1 MMTGD
6 AFFQDFGSP
15 LYVEDGTM
23 FSVDFS
29 GGGGWG
35 DPWPDSGG
43 GGGWGDPW
51 PDSGGSSGSGVSFGI
66 TMPVRLPGTGGSGPD
81 VKRILTNLANTTEAQ
96 MQQTLGAWQQGQ
108 ISADAAIDRQWA
120 LLNGMVQ
127 QMMRYGSQG
136 MLSAAERDRRI
147 DPSRL
152 RWDWIAYYI
161 DPISVAS
168 TGQPAPLRP
177 LPQMT
182 APVYG
187 GIGASGNFGGS
198 NMFWVVLILLGVV
211 VIAKMGKS

>member
-1 MMTGD
+1 MMASD
-6 AFFQDFGSP
+6 EFFRDFGSP
-15 LYVEDGTM
+15 IYVEDGTM
-23 FSVDFS
+23 FGTNLS
-29 GGGGWG
+29 GGGWG

-43 GGGWGDPW
+43 GGWGDPW
-51 PDSGGSSGSGVSFGI
+51 PGSGGSGSSGSGVTFGF
-66 TMPVRLPGTGGSGPD
+66 TMPVRPPASGSSGPD
-81 VKRILTNLANTTEAQ
+81 VKRILTDLANSTEAQ
-96 MQQTLGAWQQGQ
+96 MRQTLGAWQQGQ
-108 ISADAAIDRQWA
+108 ISADAAIEKQWA

-161 DPISVAS
+161 DPISVAT
-168 TGQPAPLRP
+168 TGQPAPLKP
-177 LPQMT
+177 LPQVT

-187 GIGASGNFGGS
+187 GFGGPGGFGGS
-198 NMFWVVLILLGVV
+198 TMFWMVLILLGFV

>member
-1 MMTGD
+1 MTSD
-6 AFFQDFGSP
+6 AFFEDFGSP
-15 LYVEDGTM
+15 LYVENGTM
-23 FSVDFS
+23 ISTDFS
-29 GGGGWG
+29 GGGWG

-43 GGGWGDPW
+43 GWGEPW
-51 PDSGGSSGSGVSFGI
+51 PDSGGSSGGSGVTIGF
-66 TMPVRLPGTGGSGPD
+66 TMPVKLPSTGGSGPD
-81 VKRILTNLANTTEAQ
+81 VKQVLTNLANSTEAQ
-96 MQQTLGAWQQGQ
+96 MKQTLGAWQQGQ
-108 ISADAAIDRQWA
+108 IGADAAIERQWT

-161 DPISVAS
+161 DPISVAA
-168 TGQPAPLRP
+168 TGQPAPLQP

-187 GIGASGNFGGS
+187 GIGGPGGFGGS
-198 NMFWVVLILLGVV
+198 TMFWMVLILLGIV